1 MLRFRNIL
9 NVKIKDGNA
18 TIAANPAMTADEFKY
33 NLKNFYDSWNTLITR
48 SQVGSV
54 IIDNSKEKILSSL
67 FSIKLESNQ
76 AFVPSKEPEIAKMK
90 EAKMKLFEAIKTEP
104 YSYKRI
110 PATSSASP
118 AVPSNSATTT
128 TPATTPST
136 TTATTTAPSTTSDT
150 TTETKTTTADTNAPS
165 SDTTATPDD
174 KSTAA
179 SDEVVPPAAPSFSK
193 DDLDFLLNEEVKDP
207 IPSINEANA
216 NSEDMAKIASSILAD
231 PNEDVESGN
240 QDGSLSN
247 EVAKATGK
255 TTFHMARTYTNV
267 TRQGCNIN
275 KSESNGNVTY
285 TVSEG
290 SGDNIISDLFLFLDP
305 DKSYTQDEYENKIKA
320 LKELQFY
327 ISYMRIYKK
336 EVTLPESLM
345 SYKEIINKGKLVIK
359 VDRNISDKSNYDA
372 SEE

>member
-90 EAKMKLFEAIKTEP
+90 EVKIKLFEAIKTEP

-110 PATSSASP
+110 PVVS
-118 AVPSNSATTT
+118 
-128 TPATTPST
+128 PATT
-136 TTATTTAPSTTSDT
+136 PSTTSDT
-150 TTETKTTTADTNAPS
+150 TTKTKTTTADTNAPS

-216 NSEDMAKIASSILAD
+216 NSEDMAKRASSILAD